1 MMNTNKLFGFNSNLY
16 FLTGLFGCIAILL
29 LAGIVTA
36 YSVSPSQNGLEWKI
50 TDKQYKTTHWANN
63 GENDSLA
70 SNLNNFATKASVA
83 GQAQTASIVGAWRAY
98 TNYSGYRCVTE
109 SVIQGN
115 GQYSAITSCNNG
127 VYFTH
132 LTGNWRYLQN
142 GVIRIQYNNTR
153 MADGRRDI
161 PDGETVYFS
170 FINRNQIRLGSGII
184 AYRIG

>member
-1 MMNTNKLFGFNSNLY
+1 MMNINKLFGFNSNLY
-16 FLTGLFGCIAILL
+16 FLTGLFGCLAILL

-36 YSVSPSQNGLEWKI
+36 YSVSPSQN
-50 TDKQYKTTHWANN
+50 DK
-63 GENDSLA
+63 NDSLA

-83 GQAQTASIVGAWRAY
+83 GQAQTASIVGAWRY
-98 TNYSGYRCVTE
+98 YSNIYGTSCVTE
-109 SVIQGN
+109 SVVQASGA
-115 GQYSAITSCNNG
+115 YSSNTSCNNG